1 MSEFEKLV
9 DLMFKVI
16 ELNDTIL
23 CNSIYQSYLKANGR
37 YLSEILDMEDV
48 QVPHDMELF
57 YDDLCDDYDA
67 SNMEVIKFLE
77 KRMIVMNIK
86 SSILEERLDNIIE
99 DN

>member
-1 MSEFEKLV
+1 
-9 DLMFKVI
+9 
-16 ELNDTIL
+16 
-23 CNSIYQSYLKANGR
+23 
-37 YLSEILDMEDV
+37 
-48 QVPHDMELF
+48 VPHDMELF